1 MPFREVD
8 SRRVA
13 TANKRRVVVGENRLR
28 RVFQTRFV
36 VDVMEPTVPLGGNV
50 CGGVIVE
57 VLHDD
62 PTRSTLLVGSVFI
75 IGITR
80 GVDADE
86 FALASF
92 ELPVDNKARAK
103 NGQSIVRSRGTI
115 HPRGDKKE
123 GKIRE

>member
-28 RVFQTRFV
+28 RVFQSRFV

-50 CGGVIVE
+50 GGGVIVE

-62 PTRSTLLVGSVFI
+62 PTRSTLLVGAVFI

-86 FALASF
+86 FALALASF
-92 ELPVDNKARAK
+92 ELPVGYKARAK

-115 HPRGDKKE
+115 HPRG
-123 GKIRE
+123 

>member
-13 TANKRRVVVGENRLR
+13 TANKRRVVVGENRLH

-50 CGGVIVE
+50 GGGVIVE

-92 ELPVDNKARAK
+92 ELPVGFKARAK
-103 NGQSIVRSRGTI
+103 NVSPSFVRVEPSILA
-115 HPRGDKKE
+115 DE
-123 GKIRE
+123 GNKGK